1 MLLLKLV
8 AETEEG
14 GLELLLR
21 YLRQRSRDR
30 VPIKVLLWRDT
41 FVCGTVINLSFLGL
55 AILIVQLGYPDW
67 LAVVVFFVPIPFNIF
82 LWSAVWRAAAQV
94 AGMAAWIARTLG
106 SCTEA
111 VDDCPR

>member
-1 MLLLKLV
+1 MRLCKLV

-21 YLRQRSRDR
+21 YLRERSQDR
-30 VPIKVLLWRDT
+30 VPIKVLLWRDM

-67 LAVVVFFVPIPFNIF
+67 LAVVVAFVPIPFNIF

-94 AGMAAWIARTLG
+94 PGIAAWIARTLG
-106 SCTEA
+106 TGWLA
-111 VDDCPR
+111 MTVVV